1 MTPETFRA
9 ASLDAALARVKAA
22 LGDDAAIVETRR
34 EADGTIAVVACRAP
48 CAARPDAPVVDVVVG
63 PPGDGKTAVVA
74 KLALAARRAGVR
86 VGLVGA
92 DTHRIGAA
100 AELEAVGRVLGVRVA
115 HAVDAGAL
123 AAAVAQ
129 MADLDRVLV
138 DTSGAGPRQTARLAE
153 LVALAEAAGGRA
165 RRTLVVAATT
175 ASEVVAGVLGAFAP
189 LAPGAAVVTK
199 ADIASP
205 STVTSQISGH
215 GVIVAG
221 VSSGP
226 RVVDPLL
233 STGRRGLAHGLLAA

>member
-1 MTPETFRA
+1 MKSETFRA
-9 ASLDAALARVKAA
+9 TSLDAALARVKAV

-34 EADGTIAVVACRAP
+34 DADGQIAVVACRAV
-48 CAARPDAPVVDVVVG
+48 RPPGTDAPVVDVVVG

-74 KLALAARRAGVR
+74 KLALGARRAGVR
-86 VGLVGA
+86 VGLVAA
-92 DTHRIGAA
+92 DAHRVGAA

-115 HAVDAGAL
+115 RANDAGGL
-123 AAAVAQ
+123 AAALAR

-138 DTSGAGPRQTARLAE
+138 DTAGAGPRQAARLTE
-153 LVALAEAAGGRA
+153 LAALVDAAGGRA
-165 RRTLVVAATT
+165 RRTLVVAGTT
-175 ASEVVAGVLGAFAP
+175 ASEVVAGVLAAFAP
-189 LAPGAAVVTK
+189 LGPATAVVTK

-205 STVTSQISGH
+205 SAVTSQISGH

-233 STGRRGLAHGLLAA
+233 STGRGGLAHGLLAA